1 MSRKPSRRS
10 IGAVRSPES
19 HRSILAAAREILD
32 RDDYAG
38 FSIEAVARRAG
49 ASKPTI
55 YRWWKSKAAL
65 IMEVYES
72 ERETAL
78 AVPDLGSIEQELII
92 RMRNLWQLWRRTPLG
107 AALRS
112 IIAEAQIDAE
122 ALAQLRDDFLPKRK
136 SSTMTL
142 FARAIARGELA
153 AEADVETANTL
164 IYSFNWLYLLT
175 DQLKDERAV
184 DDHVRMIVAGLKC
197 RAGKPTAVLAQPVNR
212 RTTRAFNQ
220 ARDSKGRSTPRRLRA
235 AGRGE
240 PT

>member
-10 IGAVRSPES
+10 IGAVRNPES

-55 YRWWKSKAAL
+55 YRWWKTKAAL

-78 AVPDLGSIEQELII
+78 AVPDLGSLEQELIV
-92 RMRNLWQLWRRTPLG
+92 RMRNLWRLWRSTPLG
-107 AALRS
+107 PALRS
-112 IIAEAQIDAE
+112 IIAEAQIDPE
-122 ALAQLRDDFLPKRK
+122 ALAQLRDDFLPKRQT
-136 SSTMTL
+136 STMTL
-142 FARAIARGELA
+142 FERAIARGELPA
-153 AEADVETANTL
+153 DADVETANTL

-175 DQLKDERAV
+175 EQLKDESV
-184 DDHVRMIVAGLKC
+184 VGGHVRMIVAGLKS
-197 RAGKPTAVLAQPVNR
+197 RAANSEAAPRPPVSR
-212 RTTRAFNQ
+212 H
-220 ARDSKGRSTPRRLRA
+220 RSTPARNA
-235 AGRGE
+235 KPA
-240 PT
+240 

>member
-10 IGAVRSPES
+10 IGAVRNPES

-55 YRWWKSKAAL
+55 YRWWKTKAAL

-78 AVPDLGSIEQELII
+78 AVPDLGSLEQELIV
-92 RMRNLWQLWRRTPLG
+92 RMHNLWRLWRSTPLG
-107 AALRS
+107 PALRS
-112 IIAEAQIDAE
+112 IIAEAQIDPE
-122 ALAQLRDDFLPKRK
+122 ALAQLRDDFLPKRQA
-136 SSTMTL
+136 STMTL
-142 FARAIARGELA
+142 FERAIARGELPA
-153 AEADVETANTL
+153 DADVETANTL

-175 DQLKDERAV
+175 EQLKDESVV
-184 DDHVRMIVAGLKC
+184 DGHVRMIVAGLKS
-197 RAGKPTAVLAQPVNR
+197 RAVEAEAVPRPPAR
-212 RTTRAFNQ
+212 RTPAP
-220 ARDSKGRSTPRRLRA
+220 ARNAKPA
-235 AGRGE
+235 
-240 PT
+240 